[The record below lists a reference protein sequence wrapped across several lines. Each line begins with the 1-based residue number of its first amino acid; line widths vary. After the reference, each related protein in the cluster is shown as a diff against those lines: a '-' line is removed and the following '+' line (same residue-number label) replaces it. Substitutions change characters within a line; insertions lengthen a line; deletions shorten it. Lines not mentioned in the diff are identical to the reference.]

1 LANAPPHRSFSA
13 KDELWQILVETV
25 HAMPMFNSHK
35 RYVSEVMMKDKPDI
49 SPKELAVMINI
60 TRGEA
65 MVILEEIADEKRG
78 SAKIV
83 DQQRITTQADRKL
96 FDFS

>member
-1 LANAPPHRSFSA
+1 
-13 KDELWQILVETV
+13 
-25 HAMPMFNSHK
+25 MPMYNNHK

-49 SPKELAVMINI
+49 SPRELAVMINI

-65 MVILEEIADEKRG
+65 MVILEEITDEKRG
-78 SAKIV
+78 SVKVV
-83 DQQRITTQADRKL
+83 DQQRTITQADRKL